1 MTTDSRSIYRHRLPQ
16 LDALMFLTDGGLE
29 TSLIYD
35 QGFDLPDFAAFV
47 LFDDDRGRA
56 ALARYFEDYAAIA
69 VRDGVGLVV
78 ETATWRANPDWAA
91 KQGRSQEELVEIDRA
106 AVDLLIDIRRR
117 FETESSPIVISGCVG
132 PRGDGYQPGRLMSAD
147 EACRYHAAQVSTF
160 ADTSAD
166 LVTAITM
173 TYPAEAIGIARA
185 AQSVAMPAVISF
197 TVETDGALPT
207 GQALGEAIR
216 EVDDATDGHPAYYMV
231 NCAHPTHFEQVLD
244 PDQAWTQRIG
254 GIRANASRMSH
265 AELDNATELD
275 AGDPDELA
283 RQYCQLRLVHPRIVV
298 LGGCCGTN
306 QRHIDAISTA
316 VLQ

>member
-1 MTTDSRSIYRHRLPQ
+1 
-16 LDALMFLTDGGLE
+16 MFLTDGGLE
-29 TSLIYD
+29 TSLIHD

-47 LFDDDRGRA
+47 LLDDDRGRA

-185 AQSVAMPAVISF
+185 AQSVSMPAVISF

-283 RQYCQLRLVHPRIVV
+283 RQYCQLRLVHPQIVV